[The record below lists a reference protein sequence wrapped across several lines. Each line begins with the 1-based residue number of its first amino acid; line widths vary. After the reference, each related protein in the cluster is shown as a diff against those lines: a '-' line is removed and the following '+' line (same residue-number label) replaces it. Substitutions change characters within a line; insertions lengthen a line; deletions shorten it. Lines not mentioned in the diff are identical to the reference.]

1 MLTCQTQ
8 GNRRGQASCFGWWVS
23 ESRKVRRT
31 KRWVNWLLCKHRS
44 SFVVVV
50 VVVAVVA
57 VVVAVVAAVVVVM
70 VVGIS
75 K

>member
-50 VVVAVVA
+50 VVV
-57 VVVAVVAAVVVVM
+57 VAVVAAVVVVM